1 MKKTWKQFNKLMKD
15 GRIHRVIK
23 AAGLRR
29 KKKNGR
35 NTDISSDSSI

>member
-23 AAGLRR
+23 AAGLKR

-35 NTDISSDSSI
+35 NTNVSSNSGI

>member
-1 MKKTWKQFNKLMKD
+1 MRKTWKQFNKLMKD

-35 NTDISSDSSI
+35 NTNVSSDSSI